1 MFNYSLDRKEEITD
15 LKGNTI
21 VNLAKSIFSDG
32 ASMVRDYDIYKASDY
47 CVMRPDLVSIA
58 MYGDQSHAEY
68 ILKYAGISNP
78 FTLCKDDVLLVPNL
92 SQAEG
97 MMAANNE
104 RAQEEIRQTQIAQ
117 IRNFFKFVNQEYKS
131 DQSSYDKLE
140 NMKIPSAV
148 IDPSGETDY
157 YVPYITEDG
166 RTSVTIR
173 NGRVYFGED
182 TGIPNAATTTSTTEG
197 ITNSVQSLID
207 KAISNLSDT
216 NCLYNGTKLTDLF
229 RANAVQ

>member
-1 MFNYSLDRKEEITD
+1 
-15 LKGNTI
+15 
-21 VNLAKSIFSDG
+21 
-32 ASMVRDYDIYKASDY
+32 
-47 CVMRPDLVSIA
+47 
-58 MYGDQSHAEY
+58 
-68 ILKYAGISNP
+68 
-78 FTLCKDDVLLVPNL
+78 
-92 SQAEG
+92 
-97 MMAANNE
+97 
-104 RAQEEIRQTQIAQ
+104 
-117 IRNFFKFVNQEYKS
+117 
-131 DQSSYDKLE
+131 
-140 NMKIPSAV
+140 MKIPSAV

-182 TGIPNAATTTSTTEG
+182 TGVPNAATTTSTTEG

>member
-1 MFNYSLDRKEEITD
+1 M
-15 LKGNTI
+15 
-21 VNLAKSIFSDG
+21 
-32 ASMVRDYDIYKASDY
+32 
-47 CVMRPDLVSIA
+47 
-58 MYGDQSHAEY
+58 
-68 ILKYAGISNP
+68 KYAGISNP

-104 RAQEEIRQTQIAQ
+104 RAQEETRQTQIAQ
-117 IRNFFKFVNQEYKS
+117 IRNYFKFVNQEFKS
-131 DQSSYDKLE
+131 DKSSYDKLE

-182 TGIPNAATTTSTTEG
+182 TSIPNAATTTSTTEG